1 MDISVFKA
9 VLHTAGKI
17 KESILEQAKKDNWIE
32 DITDTDIENII
43 KYYDLFDGSMVNVAE
58 SFDSSGYT
66 LLGWEKESEEKVKE
80 AIYIM
85 EQDEVFGIYKDDRE
99 GFEKIWDSGDYYP
112 DASITFAKDDVEI
125 IERV

>member
-1 MDISVFKA
+1 MDITTFKA
-9 VLHTAGKI
+9 VLHTAGKT
-17 KESILEQAKKDNWIE
+17 KENILDQVKKE

-58 SFDSSGYT
+58 SLDSSGYT

-85 EQDEVFGIYKDDRE
+85 EQDEMFGIYKDNRE
-99 GFEKIWDSGDYYP
+99 GFEKIWYSGDYYP
-112 DASITFAKDDVEI
+112 DASITFDKDDVEI
-125 IERV
+125 IEQV